1 MNFNRK
7 ALSQLMS
14 LNDEQL
20 AAALKGIAAEAGVD
34 PSTISLTPSDIA
46 SIRAAIS
53 ALGSD
58 DVARLLGQLGNG
70 GK

>member
-7 ALSQLMS
+7 ALSQLIS

-20 AAALKGIAAEAGVD
+20 AAAIKGIAAEAGVD
-34 PSTISLTPSDIA
+34 PSSISLTPADVA
-46 SIRAAIS
+46 GIRAAIS

-58 DVARLLGQLGNG
+58 DVARLAEQLGKG

>member
-1 MNFNRK
+1 
-7 ALSQLMS
+7 MS

-53 ALGSD
+53 AFGSD